1 MRIWLD
7 KKYGIKVKP
16 SPWHGIAGLFLAI
29 LPFAFTAAL
38 SVREDTDVRL
48 LKYFLPYGKIKRF
61 VKLAYGIQRS
71 DVTQDRGLIG
81 AIRAILPYGLV
92 IWWDTEDTRPDEY
105 GGGVEEVPDNAP
117 LSEKSAG
124 NDDGKNA
131 TEQKAAPVAI
141 TFFKEGTRIADADR
155 LEFQRIDR
163 IEAMI
168 SRLLILTAGRARN
181 AISRVASVLS
191 DKGHRERQRIDRIE
205 AVLLRLI
212 ILMTGGGR
220 NPFQRVDGDI
230 SDVKRRELLCF
241 DRIEALTMRLL
252 IMTGKGG

>member
-16 SPWHGIAGLFLAI
+16 SPWHGIAGLGLAI

-61 VKLAYGIQRS
+61 VKSAYGIQRS
-71 DVTQDRGLIG
+71 DETRDRGLIG
-81 AIRAILPYGLV
+81 AIRAVLPYGLV
-92 IWWDTEDTRPDEY
+92 IWWDAEDAQFDEY
-105 GGGVEEVPDNAP
+105 GGRVEDVF
-117 LSEKSAG
+117 G
-124 NDDGKNA
+124 NGNKGGKNA
-131 TEQKAAPVAI
+131 KGQEAAPAAI